1 MSIEAPRFAT
11 VLLILILVTSMIG
24 GTFTLYVRAV
34 PQAVVTIGD
43 SFYSPQE
50 VTIVVGS
57 TVLWKNTGTLSHSA
71 ISDSGLWS
79 SGPIPSGGSYQ
90 SPVFSSVG
98 IFNYHSSLDSG
109 QMTGKVIVVPTS
121 ARTLYSGTVDEGL
134 LAGYVIAILFAVVAI
149 FWLNYPSSRAKA
161 RARVR

>member
-1 MSIEAPRFAT
+1 MSMEAPHFAT
-11 VLLILILVTSMIG
+11 TLLLLILVTSMVG
-24 GTFTLYVRAV
+24 GNFALFVRAV
-34 PQAVVTIGD
+34 PQGVVTVGD

-57 TVLWKNTGTLSHSA
+57 TVLWKNSGTLSHSA
-71 ISDSGLWS
+71 TSDSSLWN
-79 SGPIPSGGSYQ
+79 SGPIPPGGSYQ

-98 IFNYHSSLDSG
+98 IFNYHSSLDSS
-109 QMTGKVIVVPTS
+109 QMTGKVIVVPAS

-134 LAGYVIAILFAVVAI
+134 LAGYVITIMFAVVAI

>member
-1 MSIEAPRFAT
+1 MSIEAPRFT
-11 VLLILILVTSMIG
+11 TTLLILILVTSIIG
-24 GTFTLYVRAV
+24 GDSAIYVRAV
-34 PQAVVTIGD
+34 PQAVVTVGD

-57 TVLWKNTGTLSHSA
+57 TVLWKNTGTLSHTA
-71 ISDSGLWS
+71 TSDSGLWN
-79 SGPIPSGGSYQ
+79 SGPIPPGGSYQ

-98 IFNYHSSLDSG
+98 IFNYHSSLDSS
-109 QMTGKVIVVPTS
+109 QMTGKVIVDPTT

-134 LAGYVIAILFAVVAI
+134 LAGYIITILFAVVAI